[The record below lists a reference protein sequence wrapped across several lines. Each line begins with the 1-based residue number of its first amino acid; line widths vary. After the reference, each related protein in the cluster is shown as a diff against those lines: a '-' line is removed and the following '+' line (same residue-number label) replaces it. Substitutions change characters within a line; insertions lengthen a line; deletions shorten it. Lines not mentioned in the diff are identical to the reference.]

1 MTTNA
6 AGGLP
11 PQGAKMNR
19 WLMWGVMLLPILV
32 LFKRVPAEIAVGV
45 TVLIGLYLGYRR
57 QNFRWLAE
65 GWVYAAAALSLILL
79 VLAPF
84 SVNPGYS
91 ASQALLAF
99 RWPVFAAT
107 LIWLFTRRPDALG
120 LFERA
125 MLAVTAF
132 IILDTVLQYVT
143 GTDIFGHPRPE
154 AFRLT
159 GPFAHSLVGTFT
171 TRIWFI
177 SLALVWFVALRRGEG
192 RALIA
197 AAITSA
203 IGVLFLFL
211 TGERAAFL
219 TLLLGSGLVFLGIL
233 VHYRRWRL
241 RLLGLAVL
249 GLVLVVGVG
258 ATQKEMVARSV
269 DSTIHTI
276 THLDETVYGLNFLTG
291 LEEFRAHPWT
301 GVGARE
307 FKAYCDTQMPA
318 NHARYNAMGFDGCV
332 LHPHN
337 FYTGMLAEGGIFSF
351 LAFSALVILLFVA
364 VAQGARRSNQPM
376 FAYFGAALL
385 LTTFWPFQS
394 SMEYFNGWTAA
405 VIWTGIAWAIARARV
420 PYAAGGSIGA
430 SAAV

>member
-1 MTTNA
+1 MMTNTA
-6 AGGLP
+6 EPLP
-11 PQGAKMNR
+11 PRTAKTER

-45 TVLIGLYLGYRR
+45 TVLIGLYFGYRER
-57 QNFRWLAE
+57 NFRWLAQD
-65 GWVYAAAALSLILL
+65 WVYAAAALSLILL

-91 ASQALLAF
+91 AQEALLAF
-99 RWPVFAAT
+99 RWPVYAAV
-107 LIWLFTRRPDALG
+107 LIWLFTRRADL
-120 LFERA
+120 LIRFERSL
-125 MLAVTAF
+125 MVVTVF

-143 GTDIFGHPRPE
+143 GTDIFGHPKPE
-154 AFRLT
+154 AYRLT

-171 TRIWFI
+171 DRIWFV
-177 SLALVWFVALRRGEG
+177 SLAVIWFSALRWGEG
-192 RALIA
+192 RALLA
-197 AAITSA
+197 AAVATA
-203 IGVLFLFL
+203 VGTLFLFL

-219 TLLLGSGLVFLGIL
+219 TFLLGSGLVFLGVIF
-233 VHYRRWRL
+233 HYPRWRG
-241 RLLGLAVL
+241 RLVGLAVL

-258 ATQKEMVARSV
+258 ATQKEMVSRSV

-291 LEEFRAHPWT
+291 LEEFQAHPWT

-307 FKAYCDTQMPA
+307 FKAYCDTRMPK

-337 FYTGMLAEGGIFSF
+337 FYTGMLAEGGIGAF
-351 LAFSALVILLFVA
+351 LAFDALVILLFAA
-364 VAQGARRSNQPM
+364 VVRGARQSNQPM

-405 VIWTGIAWAIARARV
+405 LIWTGVAWSIARARTPFAV
-420 PYAAGGSIGA
+420 DA
-430 SAAV
+430 AAVK

>member
-1 MTTNA
+1 MTRTKTA
-6 AGGLP
+6 DTLP
-11 PQGAKMNR
+11 PGMPKDAKVER

-45 TVLIGLYLGYRR
+45 TVLLGLYFGYRR
-57 QNFRWLAE
+57 RDFGWLAQE
-65 GWVYAAAALSLILL
+65 WVYAAAALSLILL

-91 ASQALLAF
+91 AQEALLAF
-99 RWPVFAAT
+99 RWPVFAAV
-107 LIWLFTRRPDALG
+107 LIWLFTRRPDTLT
-120 LFERA
+120 LFERS
-125 MLAVTAF
+125 MFVVTAF

-143 GTDIFGHPRPE
+143 GTDIFGHARPE
-154 AFRLT
+154 AYRLT

-171 TRIWFI
+171 DRIWFI
-177 SLALVWFVALRRGEG
+177 SLAVIWFSALRWGEG
-192 RALIA
+192 RALFA
-197 AAITSA
+197 AAVASA
-203 IGVLFLFL
+203 IGTLFLFL

-219 TLLLGSGLVFLGIL
+219 SFLLGSGLVFLGII
-233 VHYRRWRL
+233 VHYPRWRT
-241 RLLGLAVL
+241 RLVGLAVL
-249 GLVLVVGVG
+249 GLVLVVGVA

-291 LEEFRAHPWT
+291 LEEFQAHPWT

-307 FKAYCDTQMPA
+307 FKAYCDTRMPR
-318 NHARYNAMGFDGCV
+318 NHAQYNAMGFDGCV

-351 LAFSALVILLFVA
+351 LVFDIMVILLFFA
-364 VAQGARRSNQPM
+364 VVQGARQSNQPM

-405 VIWTGIAWAIARARV
+405 LIWTGVAWSIARARI
-420 PYAAGGSIGA
+420 PFHAAT
-430 SAAV
+430 